1 MAVCE
6 CGVPPHESSRARAAR
21 AQPLTGCS
29 LSLAQARPLVRGSS
43 LLYSVIFSSDLPRPT
58 RLLCYFCQSDGR
70 QSSDTLIPMSG
81 NGCSGL
87 GLASGD
93 MNQIPNSAGNSSG
106 PNIGANS
113 LVTDANSALCSAQL
127 QRCASFNNETYT
139 RLPTSPI
146 SFSSNFS
153 GSSVMDGCSTAQ
165 QNLSLAQMQKQGL
178 SGATSQLTQQDLGS
192 FMNAQK
198 KPRIDGR
205 HEDVLHRQSIQQLF
219 QRHEPIQAHGQQNMQ
234 QVILQHQRLLQQQR
248 QQQIMQSFSQMQ
260 RVPVRNLQQ
269 QHLQPQA
276 LQLANPVKQTIDNG
290 ICYRKLM
297 QYLYHKRHRPRDN
310 TILYWRKFVSEY
322 FAPQA
327 KKRWCLSLYENMG
340 NHALGI
346 FPQLA
351 IDAWQCDI
359 CASKSRKGFEATFE
373 VLPRLF
379 QIKFD
384 GGVID
389 ENLFLDMPHEGRL
402 PSGIMV
408 LKFEKAVEETVYEHL
423 HTIREGQLRILFTPE
438 LKILL
443 WEFCSR
449 RHEEFLSRRL
459 LAPQAQDH
467 ILGQWF
473 PFLFNSSESM
483 VKISF
488 RSHLSSAIEPREW
501 SVWKEDAPYLGAGSY
516 ALVVGFLFQFGN
528 SGVLEGREI
537 TVFRCD
543 LQEEVEL
550 SFGVSMGPKVNQL
563 LHVAQKYQA
572 AITENSSSAVL
583 HQDLQASCNMFAATG
598 RQLLKSLDLQAVNDF
613 GFSKRY
619 VRCLQIAEVVSSM
632 KDLIDFSLEQKI
644 GAIESLK
651 SFPRQSV
658 AEIQKQKLEGGQL
671 SSHSLSGELG
681 SLDKDVKISP
691 GSNSYINDNLVTT
704 QVANSS
710 HQSVH
715 ALNNYQNMLRNT
727 VNMKQNVLHQ
737 EASSSLDKSLL
748 QQEASS
754 SLGKSKHA
762 LSLQFLGSGL
772 SGPTDASNNNLTGQH
787 QHQFPLDGCLSNS
800 YSPRVNQNMQQHVIQ
815 QMLQEMMNNS
825 KETPQ
830 QSIVPVANANLA
842 AGDVNGCDTTSMPI
856 RIDSGS
862 FRNALDMQ
870 NHSSGLPKE
879 GTGAFPSR
887 NDCFK
892 SAAAAS
898 VPSISGNCLNSR
910 TELLENLDFTEID
923 QIAQE
928 FIDGGMFDGDS
939 W

>member
-1 MAVCE
+1 
-6 CGVPPHESSRARAAR
+6 
-21 AQPLTGCS
+21 
-29 LSLAQARPLVRGSS
+29 
-43 LLYSVIFSSDLPRPT
+43 
-58 RLLCYFCQSDGR
+58 
-70 QSSDTLIPMSG
+70 MSG

-234 QVILQHQRLLQQQR
+234 QAILQHQRLLQQQR

-459 LAPQAQDH
+459 LAPQ
-467 ILGQWF
+467 
-473 PFLFNSSESM
+473 
-483 VKISF
+483 
-488 RSHLSSAIEPREW
+488 
-501 SVWKEDAPYLGAGSY
+501 
-516 ALVVGFLFQFGN
+516 
-528 SGVLEGREI
+528 
-537 TVFRCD
+537 
-543 LQEEVEL
+543 
-550 SFGVSMGPKVNQL
+550 VNQL

-671 SSHSLSGELG
+671 SSHSLSGDLG
-681 SLDKDVKISP
+681 SLDKDVKVSP

-715 ALNNYQNMLRNT
+715 ALNNYQNMLRHT

-754 SLGKSKHA
+754 SLSKSKHA
-762 LSLQFLGSGL
+762 LSLHFLGSGL

-870 NHSSGLPKE
+870 NHSGLPKE